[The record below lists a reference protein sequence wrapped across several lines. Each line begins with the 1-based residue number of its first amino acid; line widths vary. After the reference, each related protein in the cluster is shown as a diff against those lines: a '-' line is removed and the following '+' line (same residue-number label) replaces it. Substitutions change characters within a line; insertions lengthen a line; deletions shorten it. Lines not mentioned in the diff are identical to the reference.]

1 MRLTGTGAQFSAGF
15 ILLSFPHMLF
25 PIVLI
30 VFGFIYLLKPDI
42 FKQGLWKETDI
53 AQRNMSPANYKTLM
67 RVLGIVFVIAG
78 IIILSLKS

>member
-1 MRLTGTGAQFSAGF
+1 
-15 ILLSFPHMLF
+15 MLF